1 MNSYTKIL
9 IFIFITIASTSCG
22 FQTLDYKKIKNIHLN
37 EISEEGNKSINFR
50 IISDLKQLFSRDLNS
65 IDKFDIHLKS
75 KETISIKEKNKKN
88 EITRYEITM
97 ECNLTIKHASSSE
110 EININLVKSTDFRV
124 GSKNLETIQREK
136 KAKKQLIATLSDEI
150 VENIVLKFNDL

>member
-1 MNSYTKIL
+1 MIIPPKPFT
-9 IFIFITIASTSCG
+9 APV
-22 FQTLDYKKIKNIHLN
+22 
-37 EISEEGNKSINFR
+37 ISLSINFR

-97 ECNLTIKHASSSE
+97 ECNLTLKHASSSE